1 MLMGMDKL
9 RADKAVYNI
18 HDEATRKQA
27 EGDYLS
33 AEMIYRNALKLY
45 PNNSGIILGLGGTLA
60 LLSKDEEAIFYIE
73 KGLKSSDD
81 EKQRATM
88 RAILCFVY
96 LRCGKSAEANALA
109 LSLPHTRESREVI
122 VPLIGQGTDIY
133 GNIKYL
139 LLGI

>member
-1 MLMGMDKL
+1 MGMDKL

-60 LLSKDEEAIFYIE
+60 LFSKDEEAIFYIE

-96 LRCGKSAEANALA
+96 LRCGKFAEANALA
-109 LSLPHTRESREVI
+109 LSLPHIRESREVI
-122 VPLIGQGTDIY
+122 VPLISQGTDIY